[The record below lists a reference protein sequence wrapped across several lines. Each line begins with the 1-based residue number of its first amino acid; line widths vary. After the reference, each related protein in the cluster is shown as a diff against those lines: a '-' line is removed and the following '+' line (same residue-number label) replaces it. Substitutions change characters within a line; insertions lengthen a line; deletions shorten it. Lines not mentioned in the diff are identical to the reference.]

1 MERGAGQQE
10 MFGLTHTEDG
20 SGKNR
25 TGRANDPIQCHRDRT
40 VVHLAVTNFCYDS
53 ERKEKERKYGR
64 MVEAAVILF
73 RNVQSGMKH
82 IDLLLKGNDWIGL

>member
-1 MERGAGQQE
+1 MTQGYKLRTSRKLRERLRKIQMERGAGQQE

-53 ERKEKERKYGR
+53 ERKREREK
-64 MVEAAVILF
+64 V
-73 RNVQSGMKH
+73 
-82 IDLLLKGNDWIGL
+82 W